1 MHGRSTRGLPG
12 SANRPRRSRRGFTL
26 LEMIVVI
33 TIGGVLASIA
43 ILAFSTVHG
52 RLGARSAQS
61 NFMSMHAQAR
71 AFAVERG
78 VAVRFVMDAGQDEI
92 RVEIVQGGDTEVL
105 NRMNLQTEFAVD
117 LTLRAGSTTSPGVV
131 CFTPRGIADPGCGT
145 VTQQTTVRFQRGTRA
160 DGIREV
166 ELLPFGQA
174 RAL

>member
-1 MHGRSTRGLPG
+1 MR
-12 SANRPRRSRRGFTL
+12 RPRRGFTL

-33 TIGGVLASIA
+33 AIGGILASIA

-52 RLGARSAQS
+52 RLAARSAQS
-61 NFMSMHAQAR
+61 NFLSMHAQAR

-78 VAVRFVMDAGQDEI
+78 VPVRFVMDAGEDEL
-92 RVEIVQGGDTEVL
+92 RVEIVQGGDTEIL
-105 NRMNLQTEFAVD
+105 NQLDLQSEFAVG
-117 LTLRAGSTTSPGVV
+117 LTLRAGSTTTPAVV
-131 CFTPRGIADPGCGT
+131 CFTPRGIAEPGCGT
-145 VTQQTTVRFQRGTRA
+145 VTQLTTVRLQRGTRA